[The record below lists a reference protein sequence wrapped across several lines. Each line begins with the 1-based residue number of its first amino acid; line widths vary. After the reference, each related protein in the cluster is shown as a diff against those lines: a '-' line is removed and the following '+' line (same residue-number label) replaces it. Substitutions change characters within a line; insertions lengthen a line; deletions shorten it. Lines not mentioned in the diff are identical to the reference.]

1 MNQFLDSIVPL
12 VAVIAPF
19 AMVVAIVAIVSINK
33 SRNNAELQKTLR
45 MSIEKGQPLPPEFV
59 ETMSRT
65 VPKAKNPM
73 NDVRAGIILI
83 AVAIGLTIASYVD
96 NGFGMRNISGF
107 AAIPGLIGVALL
119 ILGIIGLNR
128 KSQ

>member
-1 MNQFLDSIVPL
+1 MDFGILVPL
-12 VAVIAPF
+12 SPF
-19 AMVVAIVAIVSINK
+19 IMVVAIVAIVQITK

-59 ETMSRT
+59 ESMSRA

-73 NDVRAGIILI
+73 NDIRGGIILI
-83 AVAIGLTIASYVD
+83 AVALGIVVASYMENEIGL
-96 NGFGMRNISGF
+96 RNIAGF

>member
-1 MNQFLDSIVPL
+1 MDFGILVPL
-12 VAVIAPF
+12 SPF
-19 AMVVAIVAIVSINK
+19 LMVVAIVAIVQITK

-59 ETMSRT
+59 ESMSRA

-73 NDVRAGIILI
+73 NDVRGGIILI
-83 AVAIGLTIASYVD
+83 AIALGIVVACYLDTEIGL
-96 NGFGMRNISGF
+96 RNIVGF

-119 ILGIIGLNR
+119 ILGVIGLNR

>member
-1 MNQFLDSIVPL
+1 MEPGLLIPIIAIVMGCGMP
-12 VAVIAPF
+12 I
-19 AMVVAIVAIVSINK
+19 AIVAIISINK
-33 SRNNAELQKTLR
+33 ARNNAELQKTLR

-59 ETMSRT
+59 ESMSRT

-73 NDVRAGIILI
+73 NDVRGGIILI
-83 AVAIGLTIASYVD
+83 AIALGLMLASYID
-96 NGFGMRNISGF
+96 NDFGIHHISGF

-128 KSQ
+128 KAD

>member
-1 MNQFLDSIVPL
+1 MDLGILVPL
-12 VAVIAPF
+12 SPF
-19 AMVVAIVAIVSINK
+19 IMVVAIVAIVQITK

-59 ETMSRT
+59 ESMSRA

-73 NDVRAGIILI
+73 NDVRGGIILI
-83 AVAIGLTIASYVD
+83 AIALGIVIASYVD
-96 NGFGMRNISGF
+96 NDFGIRNISGF

-128 KSQ
+128 KSN